1 VQSYR
6 QPPFMADW
14 FGYPVV
20 DRWHT
25 HHMMGP
31 GLTRVELRC
40 APPGKLGV
48 ASEERGYVIHHSHTP
63 IDGTNH
69 TWRLWVS
76 TRSKDLTRRIAETF
90 PTVMDE
96 DRWAL
101 ERQQRNFEYPDDGY
115 HEVYLRSDKA
125 LLRCRKILEEME
137 RGNRGQAVP
146 VAVHK
151 AAYKK
156 APVLQASRVVK
167 SFGGFH
173 ALAGCSLEIARGS
186 ITGII
191 GPNGA
196 GKSTLFN
203 VLGGLLAP
211 ESGDV
216 TFEGHSILSLRPDQ
230 RARIGLVRTF
240 QISRELG
247 ELTVLENM
255 LLATPKQQGESVWR
269 ALFMPGRVRAEERAA
284 VAKARTLLGQVDLW
298 PLADEPAKNLSG
310 GQKKLLEISR
320 ALMLEPKIMLLDEP
334 TAGVSPV
341 MTEALAQTILKLRN
355 QGLTF
360 AIIEHDMDVI
370 AQLCAPIFVLAEG
383 RTLMRGTFSEV
394 ASNGEVMSAY
404 LGKAA

>member
-1 VQSYR
+1 
-6 QPPFMADW
+6 
-14 FGYPVV
+14 
-20 DRWHT
+20 
-25 HHMMGP
+25 
-31 GLTRVELRC
+31 
-40 APPGKLGV
+40 
-48 ASEERGYVIHHSHTP
+48 
-63 IDGTNH
+63 
-69 TWRLWVS
+69 
-76 TRSKDLTRRIAETF
+76 
-90 PTVMDE
+90 
-96 DRWAL
+96 
-101 ERQQRNFEYPDDGY
+101 
-115 HEVYLRSDKA
+115 
-125 LLRCRKILEEME
+125 
-137 RGNRGQAVP
+137 
-146 VAVHK
+146 
-151 AAYKK
+151 
-156 APVLQASRVVK
+156 VLQASRVVK
-167 SFGGFH
+167 SFGGFR

-211 ESGDV
+211 ESGEV
-216 TFEGHSILSLRPDQ
+216 SFEGRSILSLRPDQ
-230 RARIGLVRTF
+230 RARIGVVRTF

-255 LLATPKQQGESVWR
+255 LLASPRQYGETVWR
-269 ALFMPGRVRAEERAA
+269 SLFTPARVRAQERAA
-284 VAKARTLLGQVDLW
+284 MEKARTLLDQVNLAQ
-298 PLADEPAKNLSG
+298 LADEQAKNLSG

-320 ALMLEPKIMLLDEP
+320 ALMLEPKIILLDEP

-341 MTEALAQTILKLRN
+341 MTEALAQTILALRN

-383 RTLMRGTFSEV
+383 RTLMRGTFREV

>member
-1 VQSYR
+1 
-6 QPPFMADW
+6 M
-14 FGYPVV
+14 
-20 DRWHT
+20 
-25 HHMMGP
+25 
-31 GLTRVELRC
+31 
-40 APPGKLGV
+40 
-48 ASEERGYVIHHSHTP
+48 
-63 IDGTNH
+63 
-69 TWRLWVS
+69 
-76 TRSKDLTRRIAETF
+76 
-90 PTVMDE
+90 
-96 DRWAL
+96 
-101 ERQQRNFEYPDDGY
+101 
-115 HEVYLRSDKA
+115 
-125 LLRCRKILEEME
+125 
-137 RGNRGQAVP
+137 
-146 VAVHK
+146 
-151 AAYKK
+151 
-156 APVLQASRVVK
+156 VK
-167 SFGGFH
+167 SFGGFR

-203 VLGGLLAP
+203 VLGGLIAP

-216 TFEGHSILSLRPDQ
+216 AFEGRSILGLRADE

-255 LLATPKQQGESVWR
+255 LLASPHQYGESVWR
-269 ALFMPGRVRAEERAA
+269 ALLMPARVRAQERAA
-284 VAKARTLLGQVDLW
+284 VEKARALLDQVNLVQ
-298 PLADEPAKNLSG
+298 LADEQAKNLSG
-310 GQKKLLEISR
+310 GQKKLLELSR
-320 ALMLEPKIMLLDEP
+320 ALMLEPKIILLDEP

-341 MTEALAQTILKLRN
+341 MTEALAQAILKLRN

-383 RTLMRGTFSEV
+383 RTLMRGTFREV

>member
-1 VQSYR
+1 
-6 QPPFMADW
+6 M
-14 FGYPVV
+14 
-20 DRWHT
+20 
-25 HHMMGP
+25 
-31 GLTRVELRC
+31 
-40 APPGKLGV
+40 
-48 ASEERGYVIHHSHTP
+48 
-63 IDGTNH
+63 
-69 TWRLWVS
+69 
-76 TRSKDLTRRIAETF
+76 
-90 PTVMDE
+90 
-96 DRWAL
+96 
-101 ERQQRNFEYPDDGY
+101 
-115 HEVYLRSDKA
+115 
-125 LLRCRKILEEME
+125 
-137 RGNRGQAVP
+137 
-146 VAVHK
+146 
-151 AAYKK
+151 
-156 APVLQASRVVK
+156 K

-216 TFEGHSILSLRPDQ
+216 SFEGRSILSLRPDE
-230 RARIGLVRTF
+230 RARVGVVRTF

-255 LLATPKQQGESVWR
+255 LLASPHQYGESVWCS
-269 ALFMPGRVRAEERAA
+269 LFTPARVRAQERAA
-284 VAKARTLLGQVDLW
+284 VEKARALLEQVNLAQ
-298 PLADEPAKNLSG
+298 LADEQAKNLSG

-383 RTLMRGTFSEV
+383 RTLMRGTFREV

>member
-1 VQSYR
+1 
-6 QPPFMADW
+6 M
-14 FGYPVV
+14 
-20 DRWHT
+20 
-25 HHMMGP
+25 
-31 GLTRVELRC
+31 
-40 APPGKLGV
+40 
-48 ASEERGYVIHHSHTP
+48 
-63 IDGTNH
+63 
-69 TWRLWVS
+69 
-76 TRSKDLTRRIAETF
+76 
-90 PTVMDE
+90 
-96 DRWAL
+96 
-101 ERQQRNFEYPDDGY
+101 
-115 HEVYLRSDKA
+115 
-125 LLRCRKILEEME
+125 
-137 RGNRGQAVP
+137 
-146 VAVHK
+146 
-151 AAYKK
+151 
-156 APVLQASRVVK
+156 VK

-173 ALAGCSLEIARGS
+173 ALAGCSLEIGRGS

-216 TFEGHSILSLRPDQ
+216 TFEGRSILRLRADE

-255 LLATPKQQGESVWR
+255 LLASPHQYGESVWR
-269 ALFMPGRVRAEERAA
+269 SLFTPARVRAQERAA
-284 VAKARTLLGQVDLW
+284 VEKARALLDQVTLAQ
-298 PLADEPAKNLSG
+298 LADEQAKNLSG

-320 ALMLEPKIMLLDEP
+320 ALMLEPKIILLDEP

-341 MTEALAQTILKLRN
+341 MTEALARTILKLRGE
-355 QGLTF
+355 GLTF

-383 RTLMRGTFSEV
+383 RTLMRGTFREV